1 MEANNT
7 PQNPKMTKK
16 FAFGVVILLAG
27 LTLLAYNF
35 GIITSHWK
43 SIFFSW
49 QMLLIVIGVISLLSR
64 DNWVPGI
71 ILISV
76 GGFFLLPKLFFL
88 PDNFVHN
95 FWPLVLIGA
104 GLLIIFRIYPAD
116 RFRRRIGGVD
126 HDRTSHEGVIHEEV
140 VFGDSKQ
147 RVTSQDF
154 RGGMVHCVFGS
165 IELDLTQAKLA
176 EGTNTL
182 DLSVVFGGITVIV
195 PSDWKVEMKMASVL
209 GGFADKRVYVKEK
222 IDTTRVLII
231 KGNAVFG
238 GGELKSY

>member
-7 PQNPKMTKK
+7 QQNPRMTKK
-16 FAFGVVILLAG
+16 FTFGLVIILAG

-35 GIITSHWK
+35 GIITHHWK

-49 QMLLIVIGVISLLSR
+49 QMLLIVIGIISLMSR
-64 DNWVPGI
+64 ENWVPGI

-76 GGFFLLPKLFFL
+76 GGFFLLPRLFFL

-104 GLLIIFRIYPAD
+104 GLLIIFRIYPTN
-116 RFRRRIGGVD
+116 RFRRQFGTENHRV
-126 HDRTSHEGVIHEEV
+126 SQEGMIHEEV

-147 RVTSQDF
+147 RITSQDF

-165 IELDLTQAKLA
+165 IEVDLTQAKLA
-176 EGTNTL
+176 EGTNVL
-182 DLSVVFGGITVIV
+182 DLSVVFGGVTVII
-195 PSDWKVEMKMASVL
+195 PCDWKVEMKMASVL
-209 GGFADKRVYVKEK
+209 GGFADKRVHVKEQ
-222 IDTTRVLII
+222 IDPNRVLLI

>member
-7 PQNPKMTKK
+7 QPNPRMTKK
-16 FAFGVVILLAG
+16 YAIGVVILLAG

-35 GIITSHWK
+35 GIITDHWK
-43 SIFFSW
+43 HIFFSW

-64 DNWVPGI
+64 DNHVPGI

-76 GGFFLLPKLFFL
+76 GGFFLLPRLFFL

-104 GLLIIFRIYPAD
+104 GLLIIFRVVPMN
-116 RFRRRIGGVD
+116 RFRR
-126 HDRTSHEGVIHEEV
+126 HDPAGAERTSHEGMIFEEV

-147 RVTSQDF
+147 RITSQDF
-154 RGGMVHCVFGS
+154 RGGHAHCVFGS
-165 IELDLTQAKLA
+165 IEIDLTQAKLA
-176 EGTNTL
+176 EGTQIL

-195 PSDWKVEMKMASVL
+195 PSDWKVQMKMSSVL
-209 GGFADKRVYVKEK
+209 GGFADKRVYVKEQPDPSR
-222 IDTTRVLII
+222 ILIV